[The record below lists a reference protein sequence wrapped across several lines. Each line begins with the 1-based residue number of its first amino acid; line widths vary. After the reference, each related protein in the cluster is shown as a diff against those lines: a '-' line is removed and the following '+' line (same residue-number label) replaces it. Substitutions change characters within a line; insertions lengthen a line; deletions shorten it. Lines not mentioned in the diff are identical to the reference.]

1 MSNQHSVQAQSHN
14 VEVNM
19 VLPTDLSQR
28 DIDALNGKVAVI
40 TGGSK
45 GIGKAIAFGL
55 AAAGVKVVLAA
66 RTRETL
72 EAVVTDLEDSGA
84 EALAVPT
91 DVTDAMA
98 VERLIQRTLDVYQ
111 RLDILV
117 NNAGIGRFGPL
128 IDFAPGDWD
137 AVINSN
143 LRAIYLCTKSALSPM
158 LAQGGG
164 QIINV
169 LSIAAKVPFEAS
181 SAYCAAKAGALAFT
195 KVLASEVRQQ
205 NVRVTAVLP
214 GSVHTPFWD
223 EIPQHPD
230 FEQMLKPEHVA
241 DTVVSVCQ
249 QSSGMVTEEIVV
261 MPPLGIL

>member
-1 MSNQHSVQAQSHN
+1 MVPPTPSNQKN
-14 VEVNM
+14 IGN
-19 VLPTDLSQR
+19 LD
-28 DIDALNGKVAVI
+28 GKVAMI

-55 AAAGVKVVLAA
+55 AVAGAKIVIAA

-72 EAVVTDLEDSGA
+72 EQVAVNLRGGGA
-84 EALAVPT
+84 EVLAVPT
-91 DVTDAMA
+91 DVTDTSA
-98 VERLIQRTLDVYQ
+98 VQGLVQKTLDVYQ

-117 NNAGIGRFGPL
+117 NNAGIGRFGT
-128 IDFAPGDWD
+128 IVDFTPSDWD

-143 LRAIYLCTKSALSPM
+143 LKAIYLCTQAALAPM
-158 LAQGGG
+158 LAQGSG

-205 NVRVTAVLP
+205 NIRVTAVLP

-230 FEQMLKPEHVA
+230 FEQMLKPSHVA

-249 QSSGMVTEEIVV
+249 QPLGMVTEEVIV

>member
-1 MSNQHSVQAQSHN
+1 MVPPTYPNQKS
-14 VEVNM
+14 
-19 VLPTDLSQR
+19 
-28 DIDALNGKVAVI
+28 IDTLDGKVAVI

-55 AAAGVKVVLAA
+55 AAAGAKVVLAA

-72 EAVVTDLEDSGA
+72 EQVTADLRESGA

-91 DVTDAMA
+91 DVADASA
-98 VERLIQRTLDVYQ
+98 VGRLVERTLNVYQ
-111 RLDILV
+111 SLDILV
-117 NNAGIGRFGPL
+117 NNAGIGRFGM
-128 IDFAPGDWD
+128 IVDFVPDDWD
-137 AVINSN
+137 TVIDSN
-143 LRAIYLCTKSALSPM
+143 LKGIYLCTKSALSPM
-158 LAQGGG
+158 LAQGSG

-169 LSIAAKVPFEAS
+169 LSISAKVPFEAS

-205 NVRVTAVLP
+205 NIRVTAVLP
-214 GSVHTPFWD
+214 GSVDTPFWA

-241 DTVVSVCQ
+241 GTVVSVCQ
-249 QSSGMVTEEIVV
+249 QPLGMVTEEVVV

>member
-1 MSNQHSVQAQSHN
+1 MVPPTYPNQA
-14 VEVNM
+14 
-19 VLPTDLSQR
+19 
-28 DIDALNGKVAVI
+28 DIGTLDGKVAVV

-55 AAAGVKVVLAA
+55 AAAGAKVVLAA
-66 RTRETL
+66 RTPEPLEQVAAGLREG
-72 EAVVTDLEDSGA
+72 GA

-91 DVTDAMA
+91 DVTDAAA
-98 VERLIQRTLDVYQ
+98 VQGLVQKTLDIYQ
-111 RLDILV
+111 RVDILI
-117 NNAGIGRFGPL
+117 NNAGIGRFGTVV
-128 IDFAPGDWD
+128 DFTPSDWD

-143 LRAIYLCTKSALSPM
+143 LKAIYLCTQSALAPM
-158 LAQGGG
+158 LAQGEG

-205 NVRVTAVLP
+205 NIRVTAVLP

-223 EIPQHPD
+223 DIPQHPD
-230 FEQMLKPEHVA
+230 FEQMLKPDHVA

-249 QSSGMVTEEIVV
+249 QPSGMVTEEIVV

>member
-1 MSNQHSVQAQSHN
+1 MVPPTHPNQADIG
-14 VEVNM
+14 
-19 VLPTDLSQR
+19 TLS
-28 DIDALNGKVAVI
+28 GKVAVI

-55 AAAGVKVVLAA
+55 AAAGAKVVLAA
-66 RTRETL
+66 RTPEPLEQVAVGLRE
-72 EAVVTDLEDSGA
+72 SGA
-84 EALAVPT
+84 KALAVPT
-91 DVTDAMA
+91 DVTDTVA
-98 VERLIQRTLDVYQ
+98 VQGLVQKTLDVYQ
-111 RLDILV
+111 RLDILI
-117 NNAGIGRFGPL
+117 NNAGIGRFGTVV
-128 IDFAPGDWD
+128 DFTPSDWD
-137 AVINSN
+137 AVLNSN
-143 LRAIYLCTKSALSPM
+143 LKAIYLCTQSALSPM

-169 LSIAAKVPFEAS
+169 LSIAAKVPFAAS

-205 NVRVTAVLP
+205 NIRVTAVLP

-223 EIPQHPD
+223 DIPQHPD
-230 FEQMLKPEHVA
+230 FEQMLKPDHVA

-249 QSSGMVTEEIVV
+249 QPSGMVTEEIVV

>member
-1 MSNQHSVQAQSHN
+1 MASPADPNQK
-14 VEVNM
+14 
-19 VLPTDLSQR
+19 
-28 DIDALNGKVAVI
+28 DIGTLTGKVVVI

-55 AAAGVKVVLAA
+55 AAAGAKVVLAA

-72 EAVVTDLEDSGA
+72 EQVAASLRESGA

-91 DVTDAMA
+91 DVTDAEA
-98 VERLIQRTLDVYQ
+98 VERLIQKTLDAYG

-117 NNAGIGRFGPL
+117 NNAGIGRFGPVV
-128 IDFAPGDWD
+128 DFMPNDWD
-137 AVINSN
+137 TVLSSN
-143 LRAIYLCTKSALSPM
+143 LKAVYLCTKSALSPM
-158 LAQGGG
+158 LAQGSG

-169 LSIAAKVPFEAS
+169 LSVAAKVAFEAS

-205 NVRVTAVLP
+205 NIRVTAVLP

-249 QSSGMVTEEIVV
+249 QPSGMVTEEIVV